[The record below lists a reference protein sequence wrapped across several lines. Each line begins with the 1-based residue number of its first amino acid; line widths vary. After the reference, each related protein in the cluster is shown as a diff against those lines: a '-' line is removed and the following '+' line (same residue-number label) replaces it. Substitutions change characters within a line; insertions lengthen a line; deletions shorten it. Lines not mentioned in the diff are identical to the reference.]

1 MARRKRPD
9 EGRGNQDRWLLTY
22 ADMITLLM
30 ILFLMLFTI
39 SQTDKAKYE
48 TLAASLSV
56 VFKGGTG
63 LQEGAGIL
71 PGSTA
76 LLPSPTPLVEPLPT
90 PPSQSVNPSAADT
103 SPAPPSAT
111 AAAAVPP
118 DSNAKAQ
125 QITDAIRNDIALQK
139 LGNDVT
145 ILAQTRGTVIR
156 LNEKLLFA
164 SGSAD
169 LEPDAVDILTQIGRD
184 IAAGTH
190 YIRVEGHCDNRP
202 IQTDRF
208 PSNWEL
214 AAARAVNVAKILV
227 DAGID
232 KTRISAL
239 SYGEFRPLA
248 PNDSDANRRRNRR
261 VEIVILYA
269 EYASGET
276 DTAETAA
283 PASRP

>member
-1 MARRKRPD
+1 MTRRRRPD
-9 EGRGNQDRWLLTY
+9 AGHGNQDRWLLTY

-30 ILFLMLFTI
+30 ILFIMLFTI
-39 SQTDKAKYE
+39 SQTDKVKYE

-56 VFKGGTG
+56 VFKGGRG
-63 LQEGAGIL
+63 LQEGEGIL
-71 PGSTA
+71 PGRTV
-76 LLPSPTPLVEPLPT
+76 LVPSPTPLVEPLPT
-90 PPSQSVNPSAADT
+90 ARPQSASPQPPSDAT
-103 SPAPPSAT
+103 PSAT
-111 AAAAVPP
+111 GASDVAA
-118 DSNAKAQ
+118 DSDEKAR
-125 QITDAIRNDIALQK
+125 QITDDIRNFIRLQN

-145 ILAQTRGTVIR
+145 ILEQPRGTVIR

-169 LEPDAVDILTQIGRD
+169 LEPDAASIIGQIGRD
-184 IAAGTH
+184 IAAGSH

-202 IQTDRF
+202 IRTERF

-214 AAARAVNVAKILV
+214 AAARAVNVSKILV

-239 SYGEFRPLA
+239 SYGEFRPLV

-261 VEIVILYA
+261 VEIVVLYE

-276 DTAETAA
+276 GTGGAAA
-283 PASRP
+283 PGNPP